1 MSSPSCDATGPFR
14 ILAHGGGPPLPEGTT
29 TRPVQVGRVR
39 VGGKVPVIIA
49 GPCAVESRAQTLEVA
64 HAVREA
70 GGDML
75 RGGAFK
81 PRTSPYDFQGLGEE
95 RPGDPRRGAR
105 GRRACRSSR
114 RSSTFAT
121 CALVAR
127 YADVLQIGARNM
139 QHFPLLKEAGRT
151 GLPVLL
157 KRHWAATLEEWLGAA
172 EYIAVEGNLDII
184 LCERGIRTL
193 HAGHLQPQHARHQ
206 HRARREAADVPA
218 DHRRSEPRDGRRRDG
233 AERGARWMRGR
244 CRWTHRRG
252 TRREQADPADALC
265 DGYQSIKPSVL
276 ATLIRQVRRDA
287 GVDDDAGPARPAVRL
302 GS

>member
-39 VGGKVPVIIA
+39 VGGKVPVIMA

-70 GGDML
+70 GGDIL

-81 PRTSPYDFQGLGEE
+81 PRTSPYDFQGLGE
-95 RPGDPRRGAR
+95 RGLEILAEAR
-105 GRRACRSSR
+105 E
-114 RSSTFAT
+114 AT
-121 CALVAR
+121 GLPIITEVLDVRDVPLVAR
-127 YADVLQIGARNM
+127 FADILQIGARNM
-139 QHFPLLKEAGRT
+139 QHFPLLQEAGRT
-151 GLPVLL
+151 GLPVLV

-172 EYIAVEGNLDII
+172 EYVVVEGNFDVI
-184 LCERGIRTL
+184 LCERGIRTFTRGSYNRGTL
-193 HAGHLQPQHARHQ
+193 
-206 HRARREAADVPA
+206 DTNVVPA
-218 DHRRSEPRDGRRRDG
+218 VKRLTWAPVIVDPSHATGDAAMVPSAARAGCAAGADGLLVEVL
-233 AERGARWMRGR
+233 A
-244 CRWTHRRG
+244 
-252 TRREQADPADALC
+252 EQADPADALC